1 MVCQGGSVLVD
12 VRTETEKI
20 SSGIPDLPG
29 SARSSLVSMTN
40 DAIADRAIRGQLRD
54 AARIEAEIAALKI
67 SSLKRLSKGTNVIV
81 MDAKGQGEA
90 KTIAKKLSELGFS
103 STYIVDGGFS
113 GRGGWTSSK
122 LGSQNYFRGNNRIPF
137 FQTEIVDSGGTA
149 RGRALPGGRK

>member
-1 MVCQGGSVLVD
+1 MKTGDFLLYMTLKGRELMSAEVQEVGTRWLAQAGLRPTRQRVTLASLLVGD
-12 VRTETEKI
+12 GQDRHVTAE
-20 SSGIPDLPG
+20 
-29 SARSSLVSMTN
+29 SLF
-40 DAIADRAIRGQLRD
+40 
-54 AARIEAEIAALKI
+54 EA
-67 SSLKRLSKGTNVIV
+67 
-81 MDAKGQGEA
+81 AKGQGEA

-137 FQTEIVDSGGTA
+137 FQTEVVDSGGTA